1 MLESETED
9 LDPPHPTRQALLR
22 SLQEP
27 LPPQPL
33 SYWGSLRYTAQWYT
47 DKVVQMLINVQ
58 KSVIEPYEIYD
69 SIVRQIL
76 TSRLLLPE
84 DRAFVE
90 SVLNSETN
98 LASLDERRKW
108 PETHRAR
115 CLVSTLAVFGV
126 LLCLRRNSKLRLIS
140 LVTALGV
147 TASKFLSVSMLKL
160 SILQLTA
167 VQSMQSSLLK
177 WALVQI
183 KDDESFHAQGTQTG
197 PSAACSSSNV
207 HIPSSAVL
215 IGIETMAR
223 EDSELFARNVFE
235 TLQTECLLW
244 QAVSRETRAALL
256 KDDLELIMPAT
267 LDDCKTACPKLFQS
281 EGLAESTD
289 NFSYGAV
296 LSLKTLNDLHRSE
309 CLRNLCLALVQRCH
323 LSLRSVFLCKK
334 ALDTV
339 VALQGDK
346 YDFLCRE
353 HTELKAKQ
361 SSLFTRLNTQ
371 YRNGNS
377 KSKYSDC
384 DVSVRMLC
392 TNLERCLQLAT
403 AIHYEIQEG
412 QEPGSV
418 PSLGAINELIE
429 ILNGNLTQ
437 SVSFSAD
444 LQLRVNNKRQQ
455 RSGSRLIDSR
465 KASIEMIGS
474 QPSPTDLES
483 LPSGPEH
490 DEVYFGKTD
499 SQRRSDA
506 VDGGDRNRDFEDRDP
521 SGASLAPPVLSQLKD
536 VLKAKEVERIEREA
550 AAMKRLGLEE
560 LPSSESENDLDDN
573 NDDLELRESRQSKM
587 RPMSSGGPLPNAGH
601 TGFTPSL
608 ASQVAAAAGAVKS
621 FGGNAAAGAADDYI
635 YETDSDNGDNAA

>member
-1 MLESETED
+1 MAMLESSD
-9 LDPPHPTRQALLR
+9 DVDPSHPNHRTLIR

-27 LPPQPL
+27 APPQPL
-33 SYWGSLRYTAQWYT
+33 SYWGSLRYTARWYT
-47 DKVVQMLINVQ
+47 NRVIQTATNVQ

-69 SIVRQIL
+69 SIVRQLL
-76 TSRLLLPE
+76 TSRLLLAE

-98 LASLDERRKW
+98 LALLDERRKW
-108 PETHRAR
+108 PETYRAR
-115 CLVSTLAVFGV
+115 CLISTLAVFAA
-126 LLCLRRNSKLRLIS
+126 LLCLRRHSKLQLVS
-140 LVTALGV
+140 LVSALGV

-160 SILQLTA
+160 SVLQLTA
-167 VQSMQSSLLK
+167 VQSMHASLLK
-177 WALVQI
+177 WALVQV
-183 KDDESFHAQGTQTG
+183 KDDESFHAQDARAG
-197 PSAACSSSNV
+197 PSTSRPE
-207 HIPSSAVL
+207 PSSAALVS
-215 IGIETMAR
+215 IETMAR

-235 TLQTECLLW
+235 TLQAECLLW
-244 QAVSRETRAALL
+244 QVVSRDTRSALL
-256 KDDLELIMPAT
+256 DDDVNLIMPT
-267 LDDCKTACPKLFQS
+267 HLDDCQSSCPKLFQS

-296 LSLKTLNDLHRSE
+296 QSLKTLNDLYRSE

-339 VALQGDK
+339 VSLQSEK
-346 YDFLCRE
+346 YDFLCKQ
-353 HTELKAKQ
+353 HTDLKAKQ

-371 YRNGNS
+371 YRNGS
-377 KSKYSDC
+377 SGVKSKYADC

-418 PSLGAINELIE
+418 LSLDAVNELIE

-455 RSGSRLIDSR
+455 RSGSQTATRR
-465 KASIEMIGS
+465 ASVEQAAERGTSDIRQENLS
-474 QPSPTDLES
+474 SE
-483 LPSGPEH
+483 PEH
-490 DEVYFGKTD
+490 DEVYVGRAEKA
-499 SQRRSDA
+499 RRADK
-506 VDGGDRNRDFEDRDP
+506 VDVAGRSRDFGDREP
-521 SGASLAPPVLSQLKD
+521 TGASLAPPVLNQLKD
-536 VLKAKEVERIEREA
+536 VLKAKEAERIERET

-560 LPSSESENDLDDN
+560 LPSSDSENDLDDDVDRMGN
-573 NDDLELRESRQSKM
+573 QSKF
-587 RPMSSGGPLPNAGH
+587 RLSTAGTVLANVGH
-601 TGFTPSL
+601 TGFAPPI
-608 ASQVAAAAGAVKS
+608 ASQAAAAAGTRRAS
-621 FGGNAAAGAADDYI
+621 GGGDDFI
-635 YETDSDNGDNAA
+635 YDTESDDSDAGQGAFKETAG

>member
-1 MLESETED
+1 MAMLESETED
-9 LDPPHPTRQALLR
+9 VDPPHPSHRALLR

-27 LPPQPL
+27 PPPQPL
-33 SYWGSLRYTAQWYT
+33 SYWGSVKYTAQWYT
-47 DKVVQMLINVQ
+47 DKVVQTMSNVQ
-58 KSVIEPYEIYD
+58 KSVVEPYEIYD

-108 PETHRAR
+108 PETHRSR
-115 CLVSTLAVFGV
+115 CLISTLAVFAA
-126 LLCLRRNSKLRLIS
+126 LLCLRRGSKVQLLS

-167 VQSMQSSLLK
+167 VQSMQSTLLK

-183 KDDESFHAQGTQTG
+183 KDDESFHAQGAQPG
-197 PSAACSSSNV
+197 
-207 HIPSSAVL
+207 PSSAL
-215 IGIETMAR
+215 HAIPRSMALNEIETMAR

-235 TLQTECLLW
+235 TLQMECLLW
-244 QAVSRETRAALL
+244 QAVSRETRSALL
-256 KDDLELIMPAT
+256 QDDLELIMPAN
-267 LDDCKTACPKLFQS
+267 LDDCKTSCPKLFQS

-289 NFSYGAV
+289 NFSYNAV
-296 LSLKTLNDLHRSE
+296 QSLKTLNDLHRSE

-323 LSLRSVFLCKK
+323 LSLKSVFVCKK
-334 ALDTV
+334 ALDSV

-371 YRNGNS
+371 YRNGS
-377 KSKYSDC
+377 GKSKYSDC

-418 PSLGAINELIE
+418 LSLDAINELIE

-455 RSGSRLIDSR
+455 KPGSRLSDSR
-465 KASIEMIGS
+465 KGSIEMGVDQSVAAI
-474 QPSPTDLES
+474 DLES
-483 LPSGPEH
+483 LPSGPDH
-490 DEVYFGKTD
+490 DEVYLGKAD
-499 SQRRSDA
+499 APRYSDG
-506 VDGGDRNRDFEDRDP
+506 VDGINANRGFEDREP
-521 SGASLAPPVLSQLKD
+521 SGSSLAPPVLNQLKD
-536 VLKAKEVERIEREA
+536 VLKV
-550 AAMKRLGLEE
+550 
-560 LPSSESENDLDDN
+560 ST
-573 NDDLELRESRQSKM
+573 Q
-587 RPMSSGGPLPNAGH
+587 
-601 TGFTPSL
+601 
-608 ASQVAAAAGAVKS
+608 
-621 FGGNAAAGAADDYI
+621 
-635 YETDSDNGDNAA
+635 